1 MEQNWWKVITT
12 LSYVINETQNCFI
25 KILLISN
32 TEQQKH
38 KKVSSMSSGPLD
50 TSGNDEMKLNKF
62 WRANDNC
69 HVSFND
75 RTTKTTLNI
84 AK

>member
-1 MEQNWWKVITT
+1 MTSLTFAVDKLQK
-12 LSYVINETQNCFI
+12 CFI
-25 KILLISN
+25 KILITCE
-32 TEQQKH
+32 TEHQKH
-38 KKVSSMSSGPLD
+38 KKFSSMSSGPLD
-50 TSGNDEMKLNKF
+50 TSGNDEIKLNKF